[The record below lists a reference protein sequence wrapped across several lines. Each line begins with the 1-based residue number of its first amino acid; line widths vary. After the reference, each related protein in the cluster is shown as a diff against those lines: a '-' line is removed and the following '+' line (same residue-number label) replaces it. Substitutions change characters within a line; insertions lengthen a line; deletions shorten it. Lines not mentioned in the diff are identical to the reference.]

1 MILKIFIFCAF
12 ISLNSIAQNVYVFK
26 SDVLRVSFPLKPFV
40 DTVTVAGGFKVRFVA
55 SRDSL
60 SNYYLSITEQV
71 NPDSN
76 NVIYKENLAGYF
88 DGFMDAVGE
97 RYRSETISKKIIKV
111 SADSVG
117 EYYSKGYYGQ
127 TPINIRSWICLKGV
141 KTMVFPY
148 TRTGTLP
155 KSVSKNESLLSV

>member
-26 SDVLRVSFPLKPFV
+26 SDVLQVTFPLKPFI

-97 RYRSETISKKIIKV
+97 RYRSETISKK
-111 SADSVG
+111 
-117 EYYSKGYYGQ
+117 
-127 TPINIRSWICLKGV
+127 
-141 KTMVFPY
+141 
-148 TRTGTLP
+148 
-155 KSVSKNESLLSV
+155 